1 MEETIEVSSDLW
13 LKVGE
18 ASLKFDGLFH
28 LHDSVGGDTI
38 IDVAE
43 IPKLIEA
50 LRSIQERGKT
60 IEPNRLPS
68 S

>member
-13 LKVGE
+13 LEAGG
-18 ASLKFDGLFH
+18 ASLNFDGLFH
-28 LHDSVGGDTI
+28 LHDGVGGDTI
-38 IDVAE
+38 IDIAE

-50 LRSIQERGKT
+50 LQQVQERGKT